1 MRYVVL
7 IQNVCQVC
15 RIESP
20 LELILLNTRWI
31 ECFQRKKL
39 FNTTKI
45 YQNST
50 ISFQEPPWQMM
61 GCRTG
66 DSMHLF
72 HVLFLRFCWTTIYYH
87 QSTLKMSSPAVQKS
101 HLFSNCLPNILR
113 PTKCNFLHQLQIHW
127 LSWCLFGKF

>member
-7 IQNVCQVC
+7 IQNICQVG

-20 LELILLNTRWI
+20 LELILLKTRWI
-31 ECFQRKKL
+31 ECFQR
-39 FNTTKI
+39 NSSIHKI

-50 ISFQEPPWQMM
+50 ISFQATPWQMM

-66 DSMHLF
+66 DSVRVF
-72 HVLFLRFCWTTIYYH
+72 HVLFLRFCWASIYYH
-87 QSTLKMSSPAVQKS
+87 QSTLKINLPATQIF

-113 PTKCNFLHQLQIHW
+113 PTKCNFLNQLQI
-127 LSWCLFGKF
+127 LCLAWCLFGKF